1 MIEGQTTAVGR
12 DASRSTAHALPGSV
26 IAFFVLTFAIAWAC
40 YIPVAMFF
48 AGDSPLAR
56 FLALFGTFAPSMAAL
71 LLTAKSEGTPGVR
84 TLLGRVAQSRVAA
97 RWYLFAIGYFAA
109 IKLTVA
115 VVHRLATGAWPRFGE
130 NLFLIP
136 FALMLSTPVQI
147 GEELGWRG
155 YALPRLARR
164 LGLAPASILLGVIWA
179 LWHLPLFYVRW
190 AEYYGQ
196 SFPVY
201 AIQVTAISVA
211 IAWLWAQAGGS
222 LLLPMLFH
230 AAVNNTKDIVPA
242 LAPAAS
248 GPLGL
253 NGSLVSWI
261 GAALLWTCALVFLAW
276 MVRTESRR
284 RDWYGAPPS

>member
-1 MIEGQTTAVGR
+1 V
-12 DASRSTAHALPGSV
+12 RS
-26 IAFFVLTFAIAWAC
+26 
-40 YIPVAMFF
+40 
-48 AGDSPLAR
+48 
-56 FLALFGTFAPSMAAL
+56 
-71 LLTAKSEGTPGVR
+71 
-84 TLLGRVAQSRVAA
+84 LLGRVGQGQVAA

-115 VVHRLATGAWPRFGE
+115 VVHRLATGAWPRFGD
-130 NLFLIP
+130 FLYVIP
-136 FALMLSTPVQI
+136 FAIVMSTPAQV

-190 AEYYGQ
+190 AETFGQ

-211 IAWLWAQAGGS
+211 IAWLWAQTGGS

-242 LAPAAS
+242 VAQPAS
-248 GPLGL
+248 GPFGL

-261 GAALLWTCALVFLAW
+261 GAALLWTCALFFLAW

-284 RDWYGAPPS
+284 AGGYGAPPG